1 MPEPNRRLE
10 LHELLCGILGTRN
23 VYFQPPESVRMSYP
37 AIVYELSD
45 VPSLYANGGVY
56 LTGRRYAVTAIDKDP
71 DSPLVEKL
79 ASLPT
84 SRFDRPFK
92 ASNLNHWVFTLYY

>member
-1 MPEPNRRLE
+1 MENRLK
-10 LHELLCGILGTRN
+10 LHETLCGVLESRN
-23 VYFQPPESVRMSYP
+23 VHFQPPEGRKMKYP

-56 LTGRRYAVTAIDKDP
+56 LTGRQYTVTAIDKDP

-79 ASLPT
+79 AALPT
-84 SRFDRPFK
+84 SRFDRSFK
-92 ASNLNHWVFTLYY
+92 ASNLNHWVFTLHYK